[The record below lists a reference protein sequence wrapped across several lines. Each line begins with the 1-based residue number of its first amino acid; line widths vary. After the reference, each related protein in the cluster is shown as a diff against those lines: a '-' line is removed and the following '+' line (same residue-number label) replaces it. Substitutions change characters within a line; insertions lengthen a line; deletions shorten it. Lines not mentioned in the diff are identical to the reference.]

1 MFCVDCG
8 KEIPD
13 GETCDNCNPKAE
25 ATISE
30 PKMPSDTATMADE
43 ITIALHRNKAFVW
56 QGLIALILYYV
67 GFYIVGLIANLVF
80 LSQAKKT
87 SIIINENP
95 PGFTFLKV
103 IFWLHFTLPVILGI
117 IFVIG
122 YLNSN

>member
-13 GETCDNCNPKAE
+13 GESCETCKPEVESVAV
-25 ATISE
+25 
-30 PKMPSDTATMADE
+30 PSVSSSGTMADE

-67 GFYIVGLIANLVF
+67 GFYIVGLIANLMF

-87 SIIINENP
+87 RSIINENP
-95 PGFTFLKV
+95 PGFIFLKV
-103 IFWLHFTLPVILGI
+103 ILWIHFTLPVTLGI
-117 IFVIG
+117 LVLILFMFE
-122 YLNSN
+122 SF